1 MPYDV
6 LEQKIK
12 SLPEVY
18 YNELIDFLDYLTQKA
33 NQVNKEK
40 TDADSLQKMRE
51 SSLQTAWDSVKNN
64 TWWYLYVGLRVPFGS
79 EFGYRRPVVV
89 IPLTSNTITKDLH
102 GNIFILKVDSGL
114 SKDSVALVYQII
126 VVDKFRLDEKISK
139 LLKSLIDKFDFEID
153 YVKKINCNIF
163 FITHQFSVIVCQ
175 CFYYFI
181 FLSIYR
187 LVL

>member
-64 TWWYLYVGLRVPFGS
+64 TW
-79 EFGYRRPVVV
+79 
-89 IPLTSNTITKDLH
+89 
-102 GNIFILKVDSGL
+102 
-114 SKDSVALVYQII
+114 
-126 VVDKFRLDEKISK
+126 
-139 LLKSLIDKFDFEID
+139 
-153 YVKKINCNIF
+153 
-163 FITHQFSVIVCQ
+163 
-175 CFYYFI
+175 
-181 FLSIYR
+181 
-187 LVL
+187 